1 MDTLQL
7 HCPLAKISTREM
19 RYDQLTPILVYAAV
33 GGIGTCML
41 ESAYDEGYGT
51 YSFIGINPI
60 GTFTAIGEKIKIDI
74 NGQVN
79 EYSGDP
85 YVFLAKFAAQ
95 RKAFGFV
102 GYDAIRLKEHIP
114 DRHPP
119 EATPDFLFHI
129 YKTIIKFDHNA
140 QKIIFAH
147 EGSEDELEQVIARA
161 FTTVSVPQFKG
172 SVPLSVKSNLTDD
185 EYMYMVKR
193 AQEYIKAGDIFQ
205 VVLSRTFSVETK
217 ATPLDIYRALRQL
230 NPTPYLMFFQEENY
244 AIASASP
251 ELLVGVRNGKIETVP
266 IAGTCKVG
274 DDINKLLAD
283 PKENAE
289 HVMLVDLARNDVG
302 SVAKPGTVKVSQY
315 KAVKS
320 YSHVTHIVSR
330 VVGELDSKYNA
341 LQVLKAALPAGTLSG
356 APKIRAMEII
366 DELEYSRRG
375 LYGGSIMVID
385 EAGNI
390 TSSIAIRTA
399 VIYPN
404 KVEVR
409 TGAGIVLD
417 SIPEK
422 ESEET
427 KLKARGVITA
437 LELANGGLQ

>member
-1 MDTLQL
+1 MDTNIY
-7 HCPLAKISTREM
+7 CPLNKIITREM
-19 RYDQLTPILVYAAV
+19 RYDQLTPILAYAAV
-33 GGIGTCML
+33 GGVGACML

-51 YSFIGINPI
+51 YSFIGINPLA
-60 GTFTAIGEKIKIDI
+60 TFTAFGHKITIDTMGKTTI
-74 NGQVN
+74 L
-79 EYSGDP
+79 EDDP
-85 YVFLAKFAAQ
+85 YAVLPKFVAK
-95 RKAFGFV
+95 RKAFGFIA
-102 GYDAIRLKEHIP
+102 YDAVRLKERLP
-114 DRHPP
+114 DRHSPQP
-119 EATPDFLFHI
+119 TPDFLFHI
-129 YKTIIKFDHNA
+129 YKTIIKFDHTTHR
-140 QKIIFAH
+140 IVFSH
-147 EGSEDELEQVIARA
+147 EGTEAELDQIVERLFSPISISA
-161 FTTVSVPQFKG
+161 FKQPA
-172 SVPLSVKSNLTDD
+172 PLTLSSNVTDD

-205 VVLSRTFSVETK
+205 VVLSRTFSAETK

-230 NPTPYLMFFQEENY
+230 NPTPYLTFFQEENY

-251 ELLVGVRNGKIETVP
+251 ELLVGVKDGIIETIP
-266 IAGTCKVG
+266 IAGTCKKG
-274 DDINKLLAD
+274 DDINVLLAD

-302 SVAKPGTVKVSQY
+302 SVSKPGSVKVSVY

-320 YSHVTHIVSR
+320 YSHVTYIVSR
-330 VVGELDSKYNA
+330 VTGELDAKYTPLN
-341 LQVLKAALPAGTLSG
+341 VVKAALPAGTLSG

-385 EAGNI
+385 EEGNI

-399 VIYPN
+399 VIYDN

-417 SIPEK
+417 SVPEK
-422 ESEET
+422 EAEET
-427 KLKARGVITA
+427 KLKARGVVVA